1 MYDNLNKIELSEKS
15 YILVLYV
22 WKFSYQFL
30 NIKSQFYKYESVT
43 LLFGHPVV
51 QNILACLANGEEYK
65 ITWHK
70 HEANGQ

>member
-1 MYDNLNKIELSEKS
+1 MYFPNKMPWSDNVCNLNKIELSEKS

-43 LLFGHPVV
+43 LLFGHPVYT
-51 QNILACLANGEEYK
+51 CLGVK
-65 ITWHK
+65 S
-70 HEANGQ
+70 